1 MCEMQENVV
10 IEKQESLD
18 ECVNCIAVMYSELDR
33 MDDENTV
40 AQDIFEKV
48 FRRRAKWRKRAE
60 EAESKVKL
68 MSEYIETQK
77 EYHKVQLVKADEKR
91 RDEVAKALGYR
102 NIAEVIGLAQVD
114 YKLVCD
120 ELYSEVEALDY
131 VKRKNREGE
140 YISFADALREVRRV
154 EASANKRAMKAEER
168 MYEAFDSEKRFK
180 NENKKLWLAVRILGP
195 ACVGLLTFAVASIIQ
210 TLC

>member
-10 IEKQESLD
+10 IEKQEPSA

-33 MDDENTV
+33 MDAENIV

-91 RDEVAKALGYR
+91 RDEVAKAMGYMS
-102 NIAEVIGLAQVD
+102 IAEVLGHPNVD
-114 YKLVCD
+114 YKLICD
-120 ELYSEVEALDY
+120 ELYAEVEALEY
-131 VKRKNREGE
+131 VRRKSRESE
-140 YISFADALREVRRV
+140 YISFVDALRLVRRV
-154 EASANKRAMKAEER
+154 EATANKRAMKAEER
-168 MYEAFDSEKRFK
+168 MYEAFESENRFK
-180 NENKKLWLAVRILGP
+180 KENKKLWLAVRILGP
-195 ACVGLLTFAVASIIQ
+195 ACAGLLTFAVASIIQ